1 MNSTN
6 NPYLQ
11 ASVQTASPARLL
23 VMLYDRLVLDCR
35 RALDAQEAG
44 NHTAAHDA
52 LTHAQDIV
60 AELQG
65 SLRPELWDGAAQL
78 NSLYSHL
85 LVQLVQANVQ
95 RDATLTAH
103 CLELV
108 TGLADAWRQ
117 AAMDTAKSA

>member
-11 ASVQTASPARLL
+11 ASVQTASPSRLL

-35 RALDAQEAG
+35 RALAAQESDD
-44 NHTAAHDA
+44 HSAAHDA

-65 SLRPELWDGAAQL
+65 SLRPELWEGAETL

-85 LVQLVQANVQ
+85 LVQMVQANVQ
-95 RDATLTAH
+95 RDAALTAH

>member
-1 MNSTN
+1 MVNSP

-11 ASVQTASPARLL
+11 ASVQTASPSRLL

-44 NHTAAHDA
+44 NHPAAHDA

-65 SLRPELWDGAAQL
+65 SLRPELWDGAEML
-78 NSLYSHL
+78 NSLYTHL
-85 LVQLVQANVQ
+85 LVQLVQANMQ
-95 RDATLTAH
+95 RDTTLTTH
-103 CLELV
+103 CLDLV